1 MIIGSEQNLE
11 KRKHE
16 GNIDLEKPISEDEEE
31 EEEEKTEY
39 IYETEEDELVDEN
52 DEAYLEAMA

>member
-1 MIIGSEQNLE
+1 MNFSEQNIE

-16 GNIDLEKPISEDEEE
+16 GNIDLEKQISEDEEE
-31 EEEEKTEY
+31 EEEEEKTEF
-39 IYETEEDELVDEN
+39 IYETEEDQLIDEN